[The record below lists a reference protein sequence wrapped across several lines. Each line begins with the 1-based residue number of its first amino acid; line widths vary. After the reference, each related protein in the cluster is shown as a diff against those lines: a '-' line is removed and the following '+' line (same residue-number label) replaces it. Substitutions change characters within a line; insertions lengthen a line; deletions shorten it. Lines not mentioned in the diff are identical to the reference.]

1 MSDSIGQKPT
11 KPTDEHLNPDQQPEI
26 DGSSLLDSQHRIRSN
41 QRILRRFRKHK
52 LAIFGAVFMT
62 ILLFFAVAAPIVTL
76 HDPLYADL
84 AALRQ
89 APSVSHWL
97 GTDLIGR
104 DVWSRVIY
112 GSRISL
118 AVGLGAV
125 AIYVLI
131 GTLLGALSGYFGGI
145 IDGVIMRI
153 TETFLTLPS
162 LLLVIVFVSV
172 VGPSV
177 SSVMIVIGLLG
188 WPQTVRIVRGQFLS
202 LREEEYVVAARMIGA
217 GTARIIIRHMLP
229 NVVAALTVV
238 ATFGVATAI
247 ILEASLGFLGL
258 GVQPPTPSWGGM
270 LNEAR
275 SPTVLGGLQWLWLSP
290 GLAIA
295 LTVLAVNFIG
305 DGLIDAFDPHSDN

>member
-1 MSDSIGQKPT
+1 MSIQNT
-11 KPTDEHLNPDQQPEI
+11 QTRN
-26 DGSSLLDSQHRIRSN
+26 N
-41 QRILRRFRKHK
+41 QRVFRRFRKHR
-52 LAIFGAVFMT
+52 LAMVGSVVMVI
-62 ILLFFAVAAPIVTL
+62 ILLLTVAAPLVTL
-76 HDPLYADL
+76 HDPLYAEL
-84 AALRQ
+84 TALRQ
-89 APSVSHWL
+89 APSANHWL

-104 DVWSRVIY
+104 DVWSRIVY

-125 AIYVLI
+125 TIYVLI

-177 SSVMIVIGLLG
+177 ATVMIVIGLLG
-188 WPQTVRIVRGQFLS
+188 WPQTVRIVRGQFLA
-202 LREEEYVVAARMIGA
+202 LRQEEYVVAARMIGA
-217 GTARIIIRHMLP
+217 STGRIILRHMLP
-229 NVVAALTVV
+229 NVVGALTVV

-275 SPTVLGGLQWLWLSP
+275 SPTVLAGLQWLWLSP

-295 LTVLAVNFIG
+295 VTVLAVNFIG
-305 DGLIDAFDPHSDN
+305 DGLIDAFDPHSEK